1 PSPSTAKRGPAP
13 CRSPRRSSNFS
24 ASGWAIPG
32 PSAPANRRCAAL
44 APCWSMTDRSA
55 RATIWPSRPTE
66 NPFCQLRASRTARSS
81 IRFRRRSSAT
91 SARSAATARRG
102 RLWRRR
108 VCSWKIRIRRASRS
122 PNGSQATSAA
132 AAPMARSHSPFS
144 KPAARLK
151 DNNVNDRALV
161 FFALGFALLFS
172 GMPAPARAQT
182 VKLNIVSSGIGP
194 TQIVPYIAYDAGI
207 FARNGIEAAVIR
219 TRADVAVMSMLAGEA
234 PMLDVAGPLIIRSNL
249 KGNDAVFIGAG
260 AVALNYWLM
269 SSKTVIREW
278 PDTVKKYVE
287 SQVET
292 VQLLKTNREAWIKVL
307 GKYIKLDRDS
317 LEEL

>member
-1 PSPSTAKRGPAP
+1 
-13 CRSPRRSSNFS
+13 
-24 ASGWAIPG
+24 
-32 PSAPANRRCAAL
+32 
-44 APCWSMTDRSA
+44 
-55 RATIWPSRPTE
+55 
-66 NPFCQLRASRTARSS
+66 
-81 IRFRRRSSAT
+81 
-91 SARSAATARRG
+91 
-102 RLWRRR
+102 
-108 VCSWKIRIRRASRS
+108 
-122 PNGSQATSAA
+122 
-132 AAPMARSHSPFS
+132 
-144 KPAARLK
+144 
-151 DNNVNDRALV
+151 VNDRALV